1 VLLTAL
7 AGTGATQAAVA
18 AADTTNGAVPNA
30 WDGIITQLT
39 AAAIPTNV
47 RTLGTGTAGTGTAF
61 SLTDI
66 DDMLQNSWDNYRVDP
81 DAIYMNSQESR
92 RLTNLVLAAGGA
104 PTLYVNS
111 GAAKAEITGGYRV
124 TAYVNKVTGK
134 QIPIIVHPYLEQGT
148 MLGLTFS
155 MPFPAS
161 DIDNPIEI
169 ETRQEYMQLDY
180 PVTSPKW
187 EFEVLV
193 DEVVKL
199 FFPGSCFVIRNCNP
213 SA

>member
-1 VLLTAL
+1 
-7 AGTGATQAAVA
+7 
-18 AADTTNGAVPNA
+18 
-30 WDGIITQLT
+30 
-39 AAAIPTNV
+39 
-47 RTLGTGTAGTGTAF
+47 
-61 SLTDI
+61 
-66 DDMLQNSWDNYRVDP
+66 
-81 DAIYMNSQESR
+81 
-92 RLTNLVLAAGGA
+92 VLAAGGA

-134 QIPIIVHPYLEQGT
+134 QIPIVVHPYFEQGT
-148 MLGLTFS
+148 MLGLTFG

-169 ETRQEYMQLDY
+169 ETRQDYMQLDY
-180 PVTSPKW
+180 PVTSPAW

-193 DEVVKL
+193 DELVKL